1 MSLSTPEQALKQ
13 LAGIFSTRHK
23 HSQTLEIE
31 ILPPEFGPLLH
42 DGCSV
47 GITKKVLV
55 QAFVAA
61 RRVFFDK
68 RDGNG
73 NGRQFEE
80 EEEENRLRASEI
92 LLLFAPEHL
101 TACNWRKRRL
111 VWTLQN
117 TNTDTDTTDVA
128 HRQDILEN
136 MDRELTLMTTFQCSP
151 LHRHTKSPTLWQH
164 RFWVLSQILTVR
176 GRQCQQQTEPETLQ
190 SILRSE
196 LSIVLRAGELHPR
209 NYYAFN
215 YMRQLLHTILLHPGS
230 TTDENKDQNFSST
243 SLLDNTV
250 SWCLAHPRDIS
261 GWMFVLYLLEQA
273 LPDRDRRDVQTRVIN
288 MVVRFALDIGWV
300 GESLWT
306 FVDLAVRSTGV
317 DVQLPV
323 GGEGNDDKITAL
335 SGRSWKSWLARA
347 ESYWAAA
354 DMSSQERSQA

>member
-1 MSLSTPEQALKQ
+1 MSLSTPEQAFQ
-13 LAGIFSTRHK
+13 ELARILSTRHK

-47 GITKKVLV
+47 GITKKVLL

-68 RDGNG
+68 RYGNGNG
-73 NGRQFEE
+73 NGRQYEE
-80 EEEENRLRASEI
+80 GEEENILRASEV

-111 VWTLQN
+111 VWTLQK
-117 TNTDTDTTDVA
+117 TDTTDAA
-128 HRQDILEN
+128 HRQNALEN
-136 MDRELTLMTTFQCSP
+136 LDKELTLMTTFQCSP

-164 RFWVLSQILTVR
+164 RFWVLCQILTIR
-176 GRQCQQQTEPETLQ
+176 GQQCQQQTEPETLH

-215 YMRQLLHTILLHPGS
+215 YMRQLHHTLLDDSG
-230 TTDENKDQNFSST
+230 TINENKSEDISST

-261 GWMFVLYLLEQA
+261 GWTFALYLLQEA
-273 LPDRDRRDVQTRVIN
+273 LPDRDRRDVQMRVIN

-300 GESLWT
+300 GESLWS
-306 FVDLAVRSTGV
+306 FIDLAVRSTGV
-317 DVQLPV
+317 DVQLSV
-323 GGEGNDDKITAL
+323 GSNDDKIMAL

-347 ESYWAAA
+347 ETYWAAA
-354 DMSSQERSQA
+354 GVNSQERSQA

>member
-1 MSLSTPEQALKQ
+1 MSLSTPEHAFQK
-13 LAGIFSTRHK
+13 LARILSTRHK

-61 RRVFFDK
+61 RWVFFDK
-68 RDGNG
+68 HGNG
-73 NGRQFEE
+73 NGRQYEGG
-80 EEEENRLRASEI
+80 EEENLLRASEI

-111 VWTLQN
+111 VWTLQD
-117 TNTDTDTTDVA
+117 TNTDTDTTDAA
-128 HRQDILEN
+128 HRQDFLEN
-136 MDRELTLMTTFQCSP
+136 LDRELTLMTTFQCSP
-151 LHRHTKSPTLWQH
+151 LHRHNKSPTLWQH
-164 RFWVLSQILTVR
+164 RFWALCQILTVR
-176 GRQCQQQTEPETLQ
+176 GQQRQQQTEPKTLH
-190 SILRSE
+190 SILHSE

-215 YMRQLLHTILLHPGS
+215 YMRQLYHTILLDPGI
-230 TTDENKDQNFSST
+230 TTNENKDKVVSST

-261 GWMFVLYLLEQA
+261 GWMFALYLLEEA

-288 MVVRFALDIGWV
+288 LVVRFALDIGWV

-317 DVQLPV
+317 NVQLPV
-323 GGEGNDDKITAL
+323 GGEGNDDKVTAL
-335 SGRSWKSWLARA
+335 SGKSWKSWLARA
-347 ESYWAAA
+347 ETYWAVAGV
-354 DMSSQERSQA
+354 SSQERSQA

>member
-1 MSLSTPEQALKQ
+1 MSLSTPEQAFQ
-13 LAGIFSTRHK
+13 ELARILSTRHN

-42 DGCSV
+42 DDCSV

-61 RRVFFDK
+61 RRVFFDT

-73 NGRQFEE
+73 NGKQYKEE
-80 EEEENRLRASEI
+80 EGNLLRASEI

-117 TNTDTDTTDVA
+117 RDTADDA
-128 HRQDILEN
+128 HRQDILGIL
-136 MDRELTLMTTFQCSP
+136 DRELTLMTTFLCSP

-164 RFWVLSQILTVR
+164 RLWVLRQILTVR
-176 GRQCQQQTEPETLQ
+176 GWASQQQTESRTVY
-190 SILRSE
+190 SILLSE

-215 YMRQLLHTILLHPGS
+215 YMCQLLHHTRLDDSGTIN
-230 TTDENKDQNFSST
+230 ENRSEEVSSA
-243 SLLDNTV
+243 SLLDKTV
-250 SWCLAHPRDIS
+250 SWCQANPRDIS
-261 GWMFVLYLLEQA
+261 GWMFALYLLDTTI
-273 LPDRDRRDVQTRVIN
+273 PDHDRRDVQTQVIN

-306 FVDLAVRSTGV
+306 FVDLAVRTTGV
-317 DVQLPV
+317 DVQLLT
-323 GGEGNDDKITAL
+323 GGDKARAL
-335 SGRSWKSWLARA
+335 SGKSWKSWLARA
-347 ESYWAAA
+347 ETYWAAG
-354 DMSSQERSQA
+354 DVSPQERSQA

>member
-1 MSLSTPEQALKQ
+1 MSLSTPEQVFQ
-13 LAGIFSTRHK
+13 ELARILSTRHK
-23 HSQTLEIE
+23 HSQVLEIE

-47 GITKKVLV
+47 GITKKVLL

-68 RDGNG
+68 RYGNG
-73 NGRQFEE
+73 NGKQYEEGEE
-80 EEEENRLRASEI
+80 ESLLRASEI

-111 VWTLQN
+111 VWTLQK
-117 TNTDTDTTDVA
+117 TDTTDAA

-136 MDRELTLMTTFQCSP
+136 LDRELTLVTAFQCSP

-164 RFWVLSQILTVR
+164 RFWVLCQILTIR
-176 GRQCQQQTEPETLQ
+176 GQQCQQQTDPETLH

-215 YMRQLLHTILLHPGS
+215 YMRQLHHTLLLDNSGTRNES
-230 TTDENKDQNFSST
+230 ESKDVSSA

-250 SWCLAHPRDIS
+250 SWCLAHTRDIS
-261 GWMFVLYLLEQA
+261 GWMFALYLLQEA
-273 LPDRDRRDVQTRVIN
+273 LPDRDRRDVQTHVIN
-288 MVVRFALDIGWV
+288 MVVRFALDIGWA

-354 DMSSQERSQA
+354 SVSSQERSQA

>member
-1 MSLSTPEQALKQ
+1 MSLSTPEQAFKELTRI
-13 LAGIFSTRHK
+13 LSTRHK

-68 RDGNG
+68 RDGNSSV
-73 NGRQFEE
+73 NGRQYGEG
-80 EEEENRLRASEI
+80 EEENLLRASEI

-111 VWTLQN
+111 VWTLQK
-117 TNTDTDTTDVA
+117 TDTTNAA

-136 MDRELTLMTTFQCSP
+136 LDRELTLMTTFQCSP

-164 RFWVLSQILTVR
+164 RFWVLCQILTVWGQR
-176 GRQCQQQTEPETLQ
+176 RQQQIEPEILH
-190 SILRSE
+190 SILYSE

-215 YMRQLLHTILLHPGS
+215 YMRQLHHTILLHPGI
-230 TTDENKDQNFSST
+230 TTNEDKGRDVASP

-250 SWCLAHPRDIS
+250 SWCQAHPRDIS
-261 GWMFVLYLLEQA
+261 GWMFVLYLLEEG
-273 LPDRDRRDVQTRVIN
+273 LPDRDRRDVQTCVIN
-288 MVVRFALDIGWV
+288 MVVQFALDIGWV

-306 FVDLAVRSTGV
+306 FVDLAVRITGV

-323 GGEGNDDKITAL
+323 GGEDNNDKITAL
-335 SGRSWKSWLARA
+335 EGKSWKSWLAKA

-354 DMSSQERSQA
+354 GVDSQERSQA